1 MKFVVPVRLR
11 DTPCTYFVLCFQ
23 RVAAETKSKG
33 GILIPEKGQKQGLE
47 ATIMA
52 VGPGFRLGPLV
63 ALSLCLFC
71 LFSQK
76 QGLEATIMAV
86 GPGFRLGPLVALSLC
101 LLCPKSRGVS
111 SLSFCVT
118 CVKFVSSEAGAGGRG
133 HHHGHR
139 ARLQVRSLGRLVSFV
154 SREEAS
160 PQKQG
165 PSFRLG
171 SLVTQFLLSLS
182 FTLVQRSRDLVSSQ
196 SLCLKS

>member
-118 CVKFVSSEAGAGGRG
+118 CVKFVSSEAGAGG
-133 HHHGHR
+133 HHHGPR
-139 ARLQVRSLGRLVSFV
+139 ARLQVRSLGRLVSF
-154 SREEAS
+154 
-160 PQKQG
+160 
-165 PSFRLG
+165 
-171 SLVTQFLLSLS
+171 FL
-182 FTLVQRSRDLVSSQ
+182 FIQ
-196 SLCLKS
+196 

>member
-86 GPGFRLGPLVALSLC
+86 GPGFRLGPLVALSL
-101 LLCPKSRGVS
+101 
-111 SLSFCVT
+111 
-118 CVKFVSSEAGAGGRG
+118 GR
-133 HHHGHR
+133 R
-139 ARLQVRSLGRLVSFV
+139 I
-154 SREEAS
+154 
-160 PQKQG
+160 P
-165 PSFRLG
+165 
-171 SLVTQFLLSLS
+171 LSLMS
-182 FTLVQRSRDLVSSQ
+182 E
-196 SLCLKS
+196 K

>member
-63 ALSLCLFC
+63 ALSLCL
-71 LFSQK
+71 
-76 QGLEATIMAV
+76 
-86 GPGFRLGPLVALSLC
+86 
-101 LLCPKSRGVS
+101 LCPKSRGVS

-118 CVKFVSSEAGAGGRG
+118 CVKFVSSEAGAGG

-196 SLCLKS
+196 SLCPKS